1 MQTIGRNYPAAR
13 MLGVRDY
20 TELCDYCGA
29 PWHRTD
35 LRLNTDQRLYCPNC
49 QDEAE
54 SLKDLA
60 DQAANNVG
68 YIEPVRGKTR
78 EGP

>member
-1 MQTIGRNYPAAR
+1 MMSIGRHYHGPRYNYT
-13 MLGVRDY
+13 DW
-20 TELCDYCGA
+20 CDFCGT

-35 LRLNTDQRLYCPNC
+35 LKLNRDGRLYCPNDE
-49 QDEAE
+49 QEAE
-54 SLKDLA
+54 SLLDIS
-60 DQAANNVG
+60 DQASAAVG

>member
-1 MQTIGRNYPAAR
+1 MQTIGHRYHGPRYNYT
-13 MLGVRDY
+13 D
-20 TELCDYCGA
+20 LCDFCGA

-35 LRLNTDQRLYCPNC
+35 LRLNRDGLLYCPIDA
-49 QDEAE
+49 QEAE
-54 SLKDLA
+54 SRLDISDIA
-60 DQAANNVG
+60 SAAVG